1 MLCLRFMLTSKK
13 IIQMERQNF
22 KNHTRIVTGFH
33 RVALPLNLVI
43 LIGSLVNLFRSS
55 EENLYSASLICAI
68 SFLLMLLGWY
78 IRTFPLKA
86 QDRAIRAEENLR
98 HFILTGKALPAGLR
112 LSQIIALRF
121 ASDEEL
127 PALAERA
134 LREKMGNKSIKAA
147 IQQWREDNDR
157 V

>member
-1 MLCLRFMLTSKK
+1 
-13 IIQMERQNF
+13 MEKQNF
-22 KNHTRIVTGFH
+22 KNHVRIVKGFH
-33 RVALPLNLVI
+33 RLAVPLNLVI

-68 SFLLMLLGWY
+68 SFLLMLLAWY

-86 QDRAIRAEENLR
+86 QDRAIRAEENFR
-98 HFILTGKALPAGLR
+98 HFILTGKVLPAGLR

-121 ASDEEL
+121 ASDEEF

-134 LREKMGNKSIKAA
+134 LREKMGNKSIKKA